1 MDKIDFVELATF
13 CVNRYKETHTGSG
26 ERYEGTLYAAI
37 FDNNEVRCSTTPHIL
52 RNAEQCILIHHR
64 SQIAISNWYS
74 WYFVEYINTEGCVCG
89 SYLDN
94 GYSLDINA
102 WGSFANQVMSLDYN
116 GSHLY
121 WCDAPWDL
129 HLPQIWE
136 LYNRIKNTTV
146 QRNFTIRS
154 ADHHR
159 SHSEDVWF

>member
-74 WYFVEYINTEGCVCG
+74 WYFVE
-89 SYLDN
+89 
-94 GYSLDINA
+94 
-102 WGSFANQVMSLDYN
+102 
-116 GSHLY
+116 
-121 WCDAPWDL
+121 
-129 HLPQIWE
+129 
-136 LYNRIKNTTV
+136 
-146 QRNFTIRS
+146 
-154 ADHHR
+154 
-159 SHSEDVWF
+159 